1 MFTRRVA
8 AGGIASLGW
17 TALGLQL
24 FMTVESAWAL
34 GQSVSGAIFAD
45 LSFFT
50 VLTNLA
56 ISICLVCAACEP
68 DEESFWNWPQV
79 QTALA
84 LYILVVAIVYAAV
97 LQGLWVPQ
105 GLEFLTERFFHLVM
119 PLLYMGFWLFITPKG
134 SLRLSDQIS
143 WQIYPLA
150 FMCYTLIRGAM
161 IGTYPYPFL
170 NVAQYGYETVLMNS
184 LFLAALFV
192 TLGTFLIVSDW
203 LLANLQNRWQG
214 QYPAN

>member
-8 AGGIASLGW
+8 AGGISSLCW
-17 TALGLQL
+17 TVLALQIYI
-24 FMTVESAWAL
+24 TAESAAAV
-34 GQSVSGAIFAD
+34 GQSIPGAVFAY

-56 ISICLVCAACEP
+56 IAICLACAACEP
-68 DEESFWNWPQV
+68 DEESVWNWPEV

-97 LQGLWVPQ
+97 LQGLWVPT
-105 GLEFLTERFFHLVM
+105 GLEFLTERFFHLIM
-119 PLLYMGFWLFITPKG
+119 PLLYMAFWLFVTPKG
-134 SLRLSDQIS
+134 SLRLSHQIP

-150 FMCYTLIRGAM
+150 FMCYTLVRGAM

-170 NVAQYGYETVLMNS
+170 NVARYGYETVFLNS
-184 LFLAALFV
+184 LLLAALFL
-192 TLGTFLIVSDW
+192 TLGTFLIVTDW
-203 LLANLQNRWQG
+203 LLASIQTRWQG

>member
-1 MFTRRVA
+1 MLTRRVA

-17 TALGLQL
+17 TALVLQL
-24 FMTVESAWAL
+24 YMSVESAAVL
-34 GQSVSGAIFAD
+34 GQSVSGAVFAY

-56 ISICLVCAACEP
+56 ISICLTCAACEP
-68 DEESFWNWPQV
+68 GDESFWNWPEV

-97 LQGLWVPQ
+97 LQGLWVPK

-119 PLLYMGFWLFITPKG
+119 PLLYMGFWLFVTPKG
-134 SLRLSDQIS
+134 CLRLSDQIQ

-161 IGTYPYPFL
+161 VGTYPYPFL
-170 NVAQYGYETVLMNS
+170 DVALYGYETVLRNS
-184 LFLAALFV
+184 LFLLALFL
-192 TLGTFLIVSDW
+192 TLGTFLIVIDW
-203 LLANLQNRWQG
+203 LLANLQIRWQE

>member
-1 MFTRRVA
+1 MFTRRMA

-17 TALGLQL
+17 MALGLQL
-24 FMTVESAWAL
+24 YMSVENAAAL
-34 GQSVSGAIFAD
+34 GLSIPGVVLSH

-56 ISICLVCAACEP
+56 IAICLACAACEP
-68 DEESFWNWPQV
+68 DEQCFCNWPGV

-97 LQGLWVPQ
+97 LQGLWAPK

-119 PLLYMGFWLFITPKG
+119 PLLYLCFWLFATPKG
-134 SLRLSDQIS
+134 SLRLSDQIQ

-161 IGTYPYPFL
+161 VGTYPYPFL
-170 NVAQYGYETVLMNS
+170 DVAQYGYETVFMNS
-184 LFLAALFV
+184 LVLLALFL
-192 TLGTFLIVSDW
+192 TLGTFLIVTDW
-203 LLANLQNRWQG
+203 LLANLQIRWQG